1 MRKIYLRAGAS
12 SAAQFSN
19 REEGVPSGLAEDVE
33 ESSLIE
39 SIIIG
44 SVISISVRHS
54 SGLMD
59 WFEKETGSWTII
71 LATGEV
77 KTLFN

>member
-1 MRKIYLRAGAS
+1 MCFGTRVKECENNNLMAGAS
-12 SAAQFSN
+12 SVAQFSN
-19 REEGVPSGLAEDVE
+19 REEGTRSGPAADVE

-59 WFEKETGSWTII
+59 WF
-71 LATGEV
+71 
-77 KTLFN
+77 